1 MFSLCTLTTASC
13 SWLFLFT
20 SCFLFPYLTPSGF
33 FNRMLGV
40 FEPGSTELLHFISSH
55 PIDLICIQES
65 NLNLSS
71 YFRISEFSDLRS
83 DGTHSRSGIFSTDVT
98 DTSGGVI
105 IFVRQSLSFSELS
118 TFSLSSLDPCSVY
131 VEVNISLNDFS
142 SLSFLNVYAPS
153 FRSFPKNIRT
163 NFFSSPI
170 LPFYVEG

>member
-71 YFRISEFSDLRS
+71 YFRISGFSALRS
-83 DGTHSRSGIFSTDVT
+83 DRSHSRSDIFCTDVT
-98 DTSGGVI
+98 DTSGGV
-105 IFVRQSLSFSELS
+105 S
-118 TFSLSSLDPCSVY
+118 
-131 VEVNISLNDFS
+131 
-142 SLSFLNVYAPS
+142 
-153 FRSFPKNIRT
+153 
-163 NFFSSPI
+163 NFFSSCI
-170 LPFYVEG
+170 LSSSRNLFILGDFNCHHPL